1 MTRRVFISDLH
12 VESVQDGRFVRFRE
26 CLETESLWAD
36 ELFVLGDLF
45 EMWIGDD
52 DDTELAHQACDVLA
66 RASKHTRLHVM
77 HGNRDF
83 LEGDGFAARTG
94 ARLIDDP
101 FLTDDKLLLTHGDAL
116 CTDDHEY
123 QRLRTLLRSD
133 AWRAE
138 TLAKSLE
145 ERRAFGQSMR
155 DASRATNA
163 NKADNIMDVNATA
176 VSATLDEAGASIM
189 VHGHTHRPGVHRSGA
204 ATRYVLG
211 AWERCGWLLRQD
223 ADTFALECF
232 GVRSPYRSAVEAQR

>member
-12 VESVQDGRFVRFRE
+12 LESVQDPRFLRFRE
-26 CLETESLWAD
+26 CLETESEWAD
-36 ELFVLGDLF
+36 ELYVLGDLF

-52 DDTELAHQACDVLA
+52 DDTELACEACEVLA
-66 RASKHTRLHVM
+66 QASKNTLLRVM

-94 ARLIDDP
+94 ACLIDDP
-101 FLTDDKLLLTHGDAL
+101 FLTDDKVLLAHGDAL

-123 QRLRTLLRSD
+123 QRLRTQLRSD

-138 TLAKSLE
+138 TLDKPLA

-163 NKADNIMDVNATA
+163 NKADNIMDVNAAA
-176 VSATLDEAGASIM
+176 VSTALDEAGASIM
-189 VHGHTHRPGVHRSGA
+189 VHGHTHRPGVHRTGTV
-204 ATRYVLG
+204 TRYVLG

-223 ADTFALECF
+223 ADTFTLECF
-232 GVRSPYRSAVEAQR
+232 GIRHPYRSTVKAKH